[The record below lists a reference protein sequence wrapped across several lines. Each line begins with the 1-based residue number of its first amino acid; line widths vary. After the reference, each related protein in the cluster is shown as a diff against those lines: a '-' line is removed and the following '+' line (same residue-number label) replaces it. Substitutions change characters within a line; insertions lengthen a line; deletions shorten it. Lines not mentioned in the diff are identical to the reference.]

1 MYIYLYMYVY
11 ISALEAQRMCRLYVQ
26 FSQLPAKLLALLKQ
40 VCARSSV
47 CVCAHTHRH
56 THVCVRACVR
66 VLQL

>member
-47 CVCAHTHRH
+47 CVCARTHRH